1 MKMKKIIGIMLTL
14 VMVIGLLPGMSLT
27 AYAVD
32 HNHDG
37 WKEWN
42 INNSLPDTA
51 DNYYLTSDV
60 TLASTWTV
68 PTGTTSLCLNG
79 HTIKGNPDND
89 VNDVITIGT
98 GATLKLYDEP
108 ENAGMITHDTGKTG
122 RGVHNNGGTF
132 NMYGGTIS
140 GNNFSSGHGGGVYNE
155 SGTFNLYG
163 GTITNNKAEYGGG
176 VNNFKNFNMS
186 GGTITN
192 NEAEYGGG
200 VYNFSNGEFNMSGGK
215 ITNNTAT
222 IHGGGLYNAGG
233 EKFNMSGGTISDNIA
248 NERGGGVYTND
259 FKLSGNPTITG
270 NTSNHKKK

>member
-27 AYAVD
+27 AYEVD

-37 WKEWN
+37 WKKWTSY
-42 INNSLPDTA
+42 NSLPNTA

-79 HTIKGNPDND
+79 HTIKGNHN
-89 VNDVITIGT
+89 NDVITIDT

-108 ENAGMITHDTGKTG
+108 ENAGMITHDTGTTG

-140 GNNFSSGHGGGVYNE
+140 GNNFSSEYGGGVYNE
-155 SGTFNLYG
+155 SGTFNMYG

-176 VNNFKNFNMS
+176 VYNK
-186 GGTITN
+186 
-192 NEAEYGGG
+192 EY
-200 VYNFSNGEFNMSGGK
+200 FNMSGGK

-233 EKFNMSGGTISDNIA
+233 EEFNMSGGTISDNIA
-248 NERGGGVYTND
+248 NEHGGGVYTND

-270 NTSNHKKK
+270 NTSNHKKIT